1 MKKNKITKNIIKSIS
16 IYLLGVAFL
25 IPIFWVFSLSLRS
38 NKNALT
44 AMFFTKDVHFDN
56 YLKAW
61 QTFGFTRLYMNS
73 LIVTVV
79 SVFITLVI
87 ASLAAY
93 SFSRLRYRGSNIVF
107 YMILLGMMIPPAAV
121 IIPLFVMMENL
132 KLYNTLFSL
141 ILSYIAFG
149 LPIATLILRGFFMSI
164 PPELVEAARI
174 DGSSEIGTFFR
185 IIIPLSKP
193 AISTVVIFLFMQNWN
208 EFLLGLVLLRD
219 KVLYTLPVGV
229 AIFVGQWD
237 SPWELVAAGVIIASI
252 PVFLLYLILQ
262 DQFVKGLTAGAVK
275 G

>member
-1 MKKNKITKNIIKSIS
+1 MKNKKIVKNIIKSIS
-16 IYLLGVAFL
+16 IYLLGIVFL

-38 NKNALT
+38 KKDALT
-44 AMFFTKDVHFDN
+44 AMFFTKDIHLEN
-56 YLKAW
+56 YVKAW
-61 QTFGFTRLYMNS
+61 KTFGFSELYINS
-73 LIVTVV
+73 IIVTLI
-79 SVFITLVI
+79 SVFITIVI

-93 SFSRLRYRGSNIVF
+93 SFSRLRYKGSNIVF

-208 EFLLGLVLLRD
+208 EFLLALVLLRD
-219 KVLYTLPVGV
+219 KFLYTLPVGV
-229 AIFVGQWD
+229 ANFVGQWD
-237 SPWELVAAGVIIASI
+237 SPWELVAAGVIIASV
-252 PVFLLYLILQ
+252 PVFLLYLFLQ